1 VALLAFFDSY
11 GRDYPKRLPTVTKM
25 GERVNEWK
33 LQFDLHWS
41 NLRMMSGRQR
51 VEYLQDKAIRLGRR
65 LSRRSMKALDRLDRQ
80 IRMLFL
86 PRVLRE
92 QFKMTGE
99 DSRTV
104 GSINIPRAIR
114 DVQVGVTQAA
124 RSYTLHPYA
133 GPVTLFRAT
142 NQPPD
147 IYVDPT
153 NGWDGLVLGGLEIR
167 DVPGH
172 HGAIVREPRVRL
184 LAEKLN
190 ESLAAAQSSS
200 RAGGAPT
207 RASIADVA
215 APVDAE
221 SLDFALIAAGT
232 TSDAAAVSSASIRL

>member
-1 VALLAFFDSY
+1 
-11 GRDYPKRLPTVTKM
+11 
-25 GERVNEWK
+25 
-33 LQFDLHWS
+33 
-41 NLRMMSGRQR
+41 
-51 VEYLQDKAIRLGRR
+51 
-65 LSRRSMKALDRLDRQ
+65 MKAVDRLDRQ

-114 DVQVGVTQAA
+114 DVQVGITQAA

-147 IYVDPT
+147 IYNDPT
-153 NGWDGLVLGGLEIR
+153 NGWGELVLGGLEIL

-190 ESLAAAQSSS
+190 ACLESAQSAS
-200 RAGGAPT
+200 RNGRGSPRAPMDDEL
-207 RASIADVA
+207 ASVNA
-215 APVDAE
+215 A
-221 SLDFALIAAGT
+221 SLDFALIGAGASGDTAAAG
-232 TSDAAAVSSASIRL
+232 SASSSR